1 MVDTSKLVG
10 ERLAEFEQDRAES
23 NRRYGHAFS
32 VVLSHTSAIE
42 LEEFWR
48 LLSPA
53 KALEPPDGG
62 ITISERRNPMVGGW
76 PSEFAHPR
84 TSSAFEGR
92 NPMALATGGR
102 DERANGSKPA
112 ALTGC

>member
-23 NRRYGHAFS
+23 NRRYDHAFS

-62 ITISERRNPMVGGW
+62 GTISVSNPVVGGW

-92 NPMALATGGR
+92 NPMALAGATNEPMGQSQR
-102 DERANGSKPA
+102 
-112 ALTGC
+112 L